1 MNSELPIRKKV
12 LDVDFTEWQCS
23 ERVCILFK
31 RINYFS
37 RNTIRDLNLCTVR
50 CSLLA
55 QIHLQWHIQ
64 WQDLQ
69 QVSKLQDNFNS
80 FLAAQRTL
88 IISRVSGLPVNII
101 GSPQSPLMMADQ
113 GPSTSWFKFFFGS
126 STNVKGS
133 WILVTY
139 RAVVSLP
146 SIAYQLCDL
155 RPISEFHFPPV
166 SSSVSRANS
175 NTEMGC
181 CTIPSENPAECLA
194 DSRSHSLPH

>member
-1 MNSELPIRKKV
+1 MNSKLPVRKKV

-37 RNTIRDLNLCTVR
+37 RNTIRDLNLCTIR

-69 QVSKLQDNFNS
+69 QASKLQDNFNS

-88 IISRVSGLPVNII
+88 IISRVSGLPVNIM
-101 GSPQSPLMMADQ
+101 GSPQSPLLMADQ
-113 GPSTSWFKFFFGS
+113 GPSTSWFKFLLWFINKCERIVDISDIQS
-126 STNVKGS
+126 SGQS
-133 WILVTY
+133 PLY
-139 RAVVSLP
+139 
-146 SIAYQLCDL
+146 YQLCDL

-194 DSRSHSLPH
+194 DSRSRSLPH